1 MSDFL
6 GYVRGVS
13 YNNDIINRNKQLQSN
28 IHQSNINNLTNYN
41 VVEKQSKGNY
51 DATEKSLEHQEGDIK
66 EGEAKS
72 EGGEFLNDVRNTYKT
87 TQKYIDI
94 GKGIKQDITNL
105 KRSKFIAKSGAD
117 ADLRGDTRVGDTA
130 RSEVLDLGQDTS
142 DITDDVSRGGNAI
155 SRGADL
161 SGVLNYGG
169 EALQNTLQGGA
180 RGVSEAFTG
189 ARDTANAI
197 SSGAEAL
204 QSGDIGGVVD
214 AGSKTISS
222 ISKVSGA
229 LDTLGKAGEGV
240 AVLSAGSDIYDD
252 ATGGFSK
259 MNTGE
264 KVGNVA
270 GIGAGVFSAGS
281 LAGGLEY
288 TGAMLDATG
297 IGAELGVAFNVAGAI
312 AGGIS
317 AISDYFG
324 SKSAQKTQQA
334 PMKVAKAPTP
344 TPQAQA
350 PISALQSGG
359 VALSGYN

>member
-6 GYVRGVS
+6 GYVRGAS
-13 YNNDIINRNKQLQSN
+13 YNNDIINRNRQLQSN

-72 EGGEFLNDVRNTYKT
+72 EGG
-87 TQKYIDI
+87 
-94 GKGIKQDITNL
+94 
-105 KRSKFIAKSGAD
+105 
-117 ADLRGDTRVGDTA
+117 
-130 RSEVLDLGQDTS
+130 
-142 DITDDVSRGGNAI
+142 DDVSRGGNAI

-204 QSGDIGGVVD
+204 QSGDIGGVVE

-270 GIGAGVFSAGS
+270 GIGAGVFAAGS